1 MEMNYLGADIAI
13 TEDGD
18 IAVRDGDIDIVKGVE
33 CLQANLLDRLTSVKG
48 DLILHPNWG
57 ADLEKYVSQP
67 LSARLKSILLAEVK
81 FQILDDPR
89 VKEILALDVEEMD
102 RGLKITAKVITQG
115 GQVIGNLVF
124 PFEVI

>member
-1 MEMNYLGADIAI
+1 MKYLGTDIALD
-13 TEDGD
+13 ENGD
-18 IAVRDGDIDIVKGVE
+18 ILVKNGDISIISDID
-33 CLQANLLDRLTSVKG
+33 CLQANLLDRLLSVKG
-48 DLILHPNWG
+48 DLILHPDWG